1 MIHVVATIELK
12 PGCRQAYLD
21 VLLPN
26 VPNVKAEKGCLAYE
40 ATIDTDTDI
49 AVHEKAG
56 DDVVTLIEAWESV
69 DALKQH
75 FTEPHMLAYREK
87 VKDLFKNISI
97 RVLKPA

>member
-12 PGCRQAYLD
+12 PGRRQAYLD
-21 VLLPN
+21 VLLQN
-26 VPNVKAEKGCLAYE
+26 VANVKAEKGCRGYE
-40 ATIDTDTDI
+40 PTIDADTDI

-56 DDVVTLIEAWESV
+56 DDVVTILEAWESI

-87 VKDLFKNISI
+87 VKDLVKNISI
-97 RVLKPA
+97 RVLKPV